1 MLRVIQTF
9 GDYVVG
15 DSITDS
21 SAVAAVLDTDQ
32 AAFVVAV
39 ADPDPEPDTKA
50 AKPTLSAS

>member
-1 MLRVIQTF
+1 MLRVIQAF

-21 SAVAAVLDTDQ
+21 AVAAAVLDTDQ

-39 ADPDPEPDTKA
+39 ADPEPDPDTKA

>member
-1 MLRVIQTF
+1 MLRVIQAF

-15 DSITDS
+15 DSIAD
-21 SAVAAVLDTDQ
+21 SAVARAVLASDQ